1 MPLALTLKIWR
12 QEDGAASG
20 GWESHRLEGLSP
32 DLSLL
37 EALDLL
43 NDRLVQA
50 GARPVGFDHDCREG
64 ICGSCGFLINGQAH
78 GPMAGT
84 SVCQLYLRH
93 FRDGDTLV
101 LRLPSGP
108 PVTVRLRDIDA
119 PEICQPWGVEA
130 KNALAELTLNK
141 FAILTPVA
149 RDSFGR
155 MVGRITVED
164 LDVGRNLV
172 ENGHAWSTRGRN
184 DRGPLVKQERMAKA
198 LSRGLHG
205 QLPRAVPPWE
215 WRRNQG
221 PCPKV

>member
-1 MPLALTLKIWR
+1 MKIITATFVVALLGWALPASAQKT
-12 QEDGAASG
+12 AA
-20 GWESHRLEGLSP
+20 P
-32 DLSLL
+32 
-37 EALDLL
+37 AK
-43 NDRLVQA
+43 
-50 GARPVGFDHDCREG
+50 
-64 ICGSCGFLINGQAH
+64 GQQGQVVAV
-78 GPMAGT
+78 M
-84 SVCQLYLRH
+84 
-93 FRDGDTLV
+93 DGDTLV
-101 LRLPSGP
+101 LRVPSGP

-130 KNALAELTLNK
+130 RNALSELALNK

-172 ENGHAWSTRGRN
+172 ENGHAWSTRGRS

-205 QLPRAVPPWE
+205 QLPRAVPPWD

>member
-1 MPLALTLKIWR
+1 
-12 QEDGAASG
+12 
-20 GWESHRLEGLSP
+20 
-32 DLSLL
+32 
-37 EALDLL
+37 
-43 NDRLVQA
+43 
-50 GARPVGFDHDCREG
+50 
-64 ICGSCGFLINGQAH
+64 
-78 GPMAGT
+78 
-84 SVCQLYLRH
+84 
-93 FRDGDTLV
+93 
-101 LRLPSGP
+101 
-108 PVTVRLRDIDA
+108 VRLRDIDA
-119 PEICQPWGVEA
+119 PEICQPWGTEA

-141 FAILTPVA
+141 LAILTPVA

-172 ENGHAWSTRGRN
+172 ENGHAWSTRGRS